1 MTTYRGFKVNV
12 HGAGTEWAWTVMDVN
27 GASVAYRDGWA
38 SQGGALLAA
47 LNWIDWHLEGEPKP

>member
-12 HGAGTEWAWTVMDVN
+12 HGAGNEWAWDVMGAD
-27 GASVAYRDGWA
+27 GASVAHRDGWV

-47 LNWIDWHLEGEPKP
+47 LNWIDWHLKGEPKP